1 MIFKRWFKPKWQH
14 ENPEIRQ
21 QVIATLSADDASHKE
36 ILHELAFND
45 ASETVRKVAL
55 QQLNEFSLWW
65 QASKHE
71 ASDRLRQFAEQQV
84 VQMLVTNKVSAALKS
99 QFIQECSRT
108 AVLEKIAAVETD
120 PLIRLQLCERL
131 DKPEF
136 WQRALLDSVY
146 SAEQR
151 QYFIGKIA
159 DVKVLE
165 RLQKQATGA
174 IASDIA
180 VFLEAHSA
188 AQEKPL
194 RLRKDVVLLLAKL
207 NALRERT
214 DIAAIQQQYS
224 ELQQQWHALASD
236 VASLDDAQVH
246 LAKYAKIVELTD
258 AYLAPRVAELLAQQ
272 QADARRRQQQQ
283 QLSALHEAVD
293 KLQQQLSS
301 TLADADVAAAQ
312 ALELHAKELE
322 QQFLSL
328 DAPDGDKQPLKMK
341 LSGLIAQF
349 SGLAQLAEDLALAAR
364 LLSTQASQPLP
375 EVASVE
381 SSYRQFKAW
390 QQQWRQHSKRLGAL
404 LPADFS
410 RSATALMH
418 TWQQHCEPLL
428 AEQEKQIRQL
438 RGRIQEFKRL
448 HSAGKFNVLFG
459 LGKAILQELEG
470 LHAEQ
475 QQSLSKDQEFVS
487 STLADLTEL
496 QAFVATPRK
505 QQILQELTEL
515 TGASVTIETVSQ
527 RVATVKQYR
536 NAWRSLGRAAADLEP
551 QLNDEFNRLIELAFS
566 PCRTLF
572 AEQDAIRAKHLAE
585 RQALLAAWHA
595 EAATIQGEV
604 PFALA
609 DDKKRDQLIR
619 QMQQQWSQCG
629 AVAKDDYAV
638 VQQQFNSLFS
648 QLKQQQK
655 QQQQYMAQ
663 QKQLLVSQ
671 VEALLTMDDAYAA
684 SVQCKALQQQWQSLG
699 FAGKNIDQG
708 LWQSFR
714 QHCDAVF
721 SKRDMQR
728 DQQHA
733 ERDAQK
739 LALHQQ
745 WQQIVSQVTADS
757 DEQVILQALQQ
768 SKVLDGN
775 LDKALAQQIHLQQQ
789 QWQQWLEA
797 KQHAAKFAD
806 LRALFTA
813 LADPAC
819 TASQLPALYRL
830 VFAAGH
836 EPLSRQDL
844 TIAIEWAAGVESPS
858 EDFERR
864 HQVQFLLLAEKHN
877 SGEAL
882 SLSALLGRWLKHGA
896 VVPEQLP
903 LLQRLERVYL
913 PAV

>member
-14 ENPEIRQ
+14 ENPEVRQ

-71 ASDRLRQFAEQQV
+71 ASERLRQFAEQQV

-108 AVLEKIAAVETD
+108 AVLEKIAAVEAD

-136 WQRALLDSVY
+136 WQRALLDNVY
-146 SAEQR
+146 SSEQR

-165 RLQKQATGA
+165 RLQKQASGA

-180 VFLEAHSA
+180 VFLAAHTA

-214 DIAAIQQQYS
+214 DIAAIQQQYA
-224 ELQQQWHALASD
+224 ELQQQWHALATD
-236 VASLDDAQVH
+236 IALLDDAQIH
-246 LAKYAKIVELTD
+246 TAKYAKIVELTD
-258 AYLAPRVAELLAQQ
+258 AYLAPRVAELVAKQ
-272 QADARRRQQQQ
+272 QADALRRQQQQ
-283 QLSALHEAVD
+283 QLSALQVAID
-293 KLQQQLSS
+293 KLQEQLSS
-301 TLADADVAAAQ
+301 TLGDADLAAAQ
-312 ALELHAKELE
+312 ALESQAKALE

-328 DAPDGDKQPLKMK
+328 DAPDSEKQALKLK
-341 LSGLIAQF
+341 LSDLITQFNGLP
-349 SGLAQLAEDLALAAR
+349 QLAEDLALAAR

-375 EVASVE
+375 ELAAVE
-381 SSYRQFKAW
+381 SSYQQFKAW
-390 QQQWRQHSKRLGAL
+390 QQQWRKQSKRLGAL

-410 RSATALMH
+410 RSAAQLMQ

-428 AEQEKQIRQL
+428 AEQERHIRQI

-459 LGKAILQELEG
+459 LGKAILQELES
-470 LHAEQ
+470 LAPQ
-475 QQSLSKDQEFVS
+475 QQLSLSKEQEFVS
-487 STLADLTEL
+487 ATLADLTEL

-505 QQILQELTEL
+505 QQILQELTDL
-515 TGASVTIETVSQ
+515 SGATVTLETVSQ
-527 RVATVKQYR
+527 RVAAVKQYR
-536 NAWRSLGRAAADLEP
+536 NAWRSLGRAAADLDP
-551 QLNDEFNRLIELAFS
+551 QLNEEFNRLIELAFS
-566 PCRTLF
+566 PCRALF

-585 RQALLAAWHA
+585 RQALLATWHA
-595 EAATIQGEV
+595 EAATLQGEV
-604 PFALA
+604 PFAVA

-629 AVAKDDYAV
+629 AVAKEDYAM

-655 QQQQYMAQ
+655 QQQQYMAN
-663 QKQLLVSQ
+663 QKIALVSQ
-671 VEALLTMDDAYAA
+671 AEALLTMDDAYAA

-699 FAGKNIDQG
+699 FAGKNVDQS

-721 SKRDMQR
+721 SKRDTQR

-739 LALHQQ
+739 QALHSQ
-745 WQQIVSQVTADS
+745 WQHIVSQVAGDS
-757 DEQVILQALQQ
+757 DEQMLQQALQQ
-768 SKVLDGN
+768 SKALDAS

-789 QWQQWLEA
+789 QWLQLLEA

-819 TASQLPALYRL
+819 TAAQLPALYRL
-830 VFAAGH
+830 VFAAGQ
-836 EPLSRQDL
+836 EPLSRPDL
-844 TIAIEWAAGVESPS
+844 TIAIEWAAGVDSPS
-858 EDFERR
+858 EDTDRR
-864 HQVQFLLLAEKHN
+864 QQVQFLLLAEKHN
-877 SGEAL
+877 TGEAL

-896 VVPEQLP
+896 VLPEQLP
-903 LLQRLERVYL
+903 LLQRLQRIFL